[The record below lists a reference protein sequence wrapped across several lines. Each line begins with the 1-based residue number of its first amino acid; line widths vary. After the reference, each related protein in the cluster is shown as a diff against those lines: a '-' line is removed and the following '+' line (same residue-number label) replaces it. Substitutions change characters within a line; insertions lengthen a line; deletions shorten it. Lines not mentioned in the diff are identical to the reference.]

1 MRRKYTYKLYPGQG
15 YAGLVNGKKFTGFY
29 DERDL
34 EELKD
39 ELSELEKQETESHQQ
54 INRKREEENNKSFRD
69 KMRELSPKFTAEYEK
84 WLKAKQA
91 VT

>member
-1 MRRKYTYKLYPGQG
+1 MQRKYTYKLYPGQG

-39 ELSELEKQETESHQQ
+39 KLSKLENQESQNQQQ
-54 INRKREEENNKSFRD
+54 IKQKQDIENNKSFRD
-69 KMRELSPKFTAEYEK
+69 KMRELSPKFTAE
-84 WLKAKQA
+84 
-91 VT
+91 